1 MTFCIFVHNLSLNL
15 LYKIVGWSKRISY
28 WRRDNCKVYIETII
42 CIHLLYNI
50 SQKIYVY
57 SSNKSLMSS
66 ELLLNNE
73 WKRQFIVVIR
83 VTLNDNIFLI
93 IISCVDHLVFAHYTI
108 GHLYNFVDKPWVR
121 LLKNTHFRNLTNITK
136 FDYYQ
141 HKWWM
146 KMCD

>member
-1 MTFCIFVHNLSLNL
+1 MTFCIFVHNLLLNL

-66 ELLLNNE
+66 EFLLSNE
-73 WKRQFIVVIR
+73 WKRQFLVVIR
-83 VTLNDNIFLI
+83 GTLYTNIFLSLLAAQI
-93 IISCVDHLVFAHYTI
+93 ICFLLIIQSNLFIISCTLSYIYSQYMFIHYVHI
-108 GHLYNFVDKPWVR
+108 LHRLYCF
-121 LLKNTHFRNLTNITK
+121 
-136 FDYYQ
+136 
-141 HKWWM
+141 
-146 KMCD
+146 